1 MKQLNS
7 EVIQYIIKSE
17 INSTGRPEW
26 NQHILFCFAKVNWGN
41 MIMKKAY
48 ALSQENE
55 SGGQVGYM
63 SSLGPTSFW
72 LYGPRKVTYILE
84 SNFSHLYG
92 DIDFIIVLLYVPIF
106 CENWMKMWKL

>member
-1 MKQLNS
+1 MRQLNS
-7 EVIQYIIKSE
+7 NVIQYIIKSE

-55 SGGQVGYM
+55 SGGAGGVHVQF
-63 SSLGPTSFW
+63 GPHFFLAVWSQ
-72 LYGPRKVTYILE
+72 E
-84 SNFSHLYG
+84 SNLHFR
-92 DIDFIIVLLYVPIF
+92 V
-106 CENWMKMWKL
+106 